1 LVRGG
6 VSRYHEAQ
14 TVLSPFKS
22 AACRRALASLA
33 GLIPCLASP
42 VAAAADGSS
51 SVTLPPLVV
60 TPTRLPTPENEVG
73 SSVTVITEEEIQ
85 RKQQRTLPD
94 ALKDV
99 PGLNVFQNGGPGGVT
114 SVFIR
119 GANSNQT
126 KVFIDGIDATDPAT
140 GTFNFEHILTWDI
153 ERVEVVRGPQSGL
166 YGADAIGG
174 VINIIT
180 KKGSGPAQFT
190 GSLEGGSFGTLNQNA
205 RVSGSLEWFNYYFDF
220 AHYLTSDIQVTPPD
234 LVPPGRLVQGDSYDN
249 KTFSVRFGT
258 DLTDNFDLGVVTR
271 YIITSLNFTGDD
283 FLGPESLKSNESDQ
297 QLFTRG
303 TAHLVSFDG
312 LLDQTLGLAYTKF
325 YQRDL
330 DPNLPVPEPSFF
342 NGDRAKGDWQGDIK
356 LMPGQVLTLR
366 AEHQRD
372 EISTPVAAITDNA
385 GMIQLQSS
393 FGERLFNAASVR
405 YDSYDTFGGKATFR
419 IAPALLIPETG
430 SQLKGSV
437 GTGFK
442 APTLAEMFQNF
453 PSFNFFGNP
462 NLKPETSIGY
472 DLGFEQAALEKRVR
486 FGATYF
492 HNNIDN
498 LITINSTSTS
508 FENVGKATTYGVES
522 FLAVTP
528 WEPLTLRADYT
539 YLMAKND
546 ILDQQLLRRPKNKA
560 SLDAAWH
567 LTEAAVLSAT
577 LVYVGPWR
585 DVSRNGTVT
594 GLTANGY
601 TLVNLAG
608 SYDLGN
614 GLSAYARIDN
624 LLDRRYQSPTGFLR
638 PGLGVFAGVR
648 LALDPIVPGSKR

>member
-1 LVRGG
+1 MPTP
-6 VSRYHEAQ
+6 STPPAH
-14 TVLSPFKS
+14 
-22 AACRRALASLA
+22 RRAFALPFSLIA
-33 GLIPCLASP
+33 CLVPPAT
-42 VAAAADGSS
+42 AAAADPSS
-51 SVTLPPLVV
+51 SVSLPPLVV

-73 SSVTVITEEEIQ
+73 SSITVITEEDIR
-85 RKQQRTLPD
+85 RKQERTLPD

-99 PGLNVFQNGGPGGVT
+99 PGLNVVQNGGPGGVT
-114 SVFIR
+114 SVFMR
-119 GANSNQT
+119 GANANQT
-126 KVFIDGIDATDPAT
+126 KVFIDGIDATNPAT

-180 KKGSGPAQFT
+180 KKGSGPAQFA

-205 RVSGSLEWFNYYFDF
+205 RISGSLEGFNYYLDF
-220 AHYLTSDIQVTPPD
+220 THYHTSDIQVTPPD
-234 LVPPGRLVQGDSYDN
+234 LVPIGRLVQGDSYDN
-249 KTFSVRFGT
+249 KTFSGRFGA
-258 DLTDNFDLGVVTR
+258 DLTENFDLGFAIR
-271 YIITSLNFTGDD
+271 YIGTSLNFTGDD
-283 FLGPESLKSNESDQ
+283 FLGPEALRSNERDQ

-312 LLDQTLGLAYTKF
+312 LLDQTLGFAYTKF

-330 DPNLPVPEPSFF
+330 DPNLSPPEPSFF
-342 NGDRAKGDWQGDIK
+342 NGDRIKADWQGDIK
-356 LMPGQVLTLR
+356 LMPGQILTLR
-366 AEHQRD
+366 GEHQRD
-372 EISTPVAAITDNA
+372 EISTPTAAITDDA

-405 YDSYDTFGGKATFR
+405 YDSYDTFGSKTTFR
-419 IAPALLIPETG
+419 VAPALLIPETG
-430 SQLKGSV
+430 SRLKGSV

-442 APTLAEMFQNF
+442 APTLTQLFQDF

-472 DLGFEQAALEKRVR
+472 DLGFEQTALERRVQ

-498 LITINSTSTS
+498 LITTNDAFTT
-508 FENVGKATTYGVES
+508 FENVSQATTYGVES

-539 YLMAKND
+539 FLIAKND
-546 ILDQQLLRRPKNKA
+546 LLDQELLRRPKNKV

-567 LTEAAVLSAT
+567 VTDAALLSAT
-577 LVYVGPWR
+577 IVYVGPSR
-585 DVSRNGTVT
+585 DVNRAGTIT
-594 GLTANGY
+594 GLTASGY

-614 GLSAYARIDN
+614 GVSAYARIDN
-624 LLDRRYQSPTGFLR
+624 LLDRRYQSPIGFLR

-648 LALDPIVPGSKR
+648 LALDPIVPGSKP

>member
-1 LVRGG
+1 
-6 VSRYHEAQ
+6 
-14 TVLSPFKS
+14 VLSPSQSS
-22 AACRRALASLA
+22 ARRRALALPF
-33 GLIPCLASP
+33 GLIACLLP
-42 VAAAADGSS
+42 EMTAAADDAAS
-51 SVTLPPLVV
+51 SVALPPLVV

-73 SSVTVITEEEIQ
+73 SSITVITEGEIQ
-85 RKQQRTLPD
+85 RKQERTLPD

-99 PGLNVFQNGGPGGVT
+99 PGLNVVQTGGPGGVT

-119 GANSNQT
+119 GANANQT
-126 KVFIDGIDATDPAT
+126 KVFIDGIDATNPAT

-180 KKGSGPAQFT
+180 KKGSGPAQFA
-190 GSLEGGSFGTLNQNA
+190 GSLEGGSFGTLNQNT
-205 RVSGSLEWFNYYFDF
+205 RISGSLERFNYYLDF
-220 AHYLTSDIQVTPPD
+220 AHYHTSDIQVTPPD
-234 LVPPGRLVQGDSYDN
+234 LIPAGRLVQGDSYDN
-249 KTFSVRFGT
+249 KTFSGRFGA
-258 DLTDNFDLGVVTR
+258 DLTDNFDLGLAIR
-271 YIITSLNFTGDD
+271 YIGTSLNFTGDD
-283 FLGPESLKSNESDQ
+283 FLGPESLKSNEHDQ

-303 TAHLVSFDG
+303 TAHLVSLEG
-312 LLDQTLGLAYTKF
+312 LLDQTLGFSYTKF
-325 YQRDL
+325 FQRDF
-330 DPNLPVPEPSFF
+330 DPNLSVPEPSFF
-342 NGDRAKGDWQGDIK
+342 NGDRIKADWQGDIK

-372 EISTPVAAITDNA
+372 EISTPTAAITDDA

-405 YDSYDTFGGKATFR
+405 YDSYDTFGSKTTFR
-419 IAPALLIPETG
+419 IAPALLIPETD
-430 SQLKGSV
+430 SKLKGSI

-442 APTLAEMFQNF
+442 APTLAELFQNF

-472 DLGFEQAALEKRVR
+472 DLGFEQAGLDKRVR

-498 LITINSTSTS
+498 LIAINDTSTS
-508 FENVGKATTYGVES
+508 VENIGKATTYGVES
-522 FLAVTP
+522 FVAYTP
-528 WEPLTLRADYT
+528 WESLTLRADYT
-539 YLMAKND
+539 FLIAKND
-546 ILDQQLLRRPKNKA
+546 ILDQQLSRRPKNKA

-567 LTEAAVLSAT
+567 ATEAAVLSAT
-577 LVYVGPWR
+577 IVYVGPWR
-585 DVSRNGTVT
+585 DANRTGTVT

-601 TLVNLAG
+601 ALVNLAG

-614 GLSAYARIDN
+614 GMSAYARIDN

>member
-1 LVRGG
+1 
-6 VSRYHEAQ
+6 
-14 TVLSPFKS
+14 VLSPSPSS
-22 AACRRALASLA
+22 ARRRALALSFVSITCFA
-33 GLIPCLASP
+33 PP
-42 VAAAADGSS
+42 AAAADAGSS
-51 SVTLPPLVV
+51 VSLPPLVV

-73 SSVTVITEEEIQ
+73 SSITVITEGEIQ
-85 RKQQRTLPD
+85 RKQERTLPD

-99 PGLNVFQNGGPGGVT
+99 PGLNVIQNGGPGGVT

-126 KVFIDGIDATDPAT
+126 KVFIDGIDATNPAT

-180 KKGSGPAQFT
+180 KKGSGPAQFA

-205 RVSGSLEWFNYYFDF
+205 RMSGSLERFNYYLDF
-220 AHYLTSDIQVTPPD
+220 AHYHTSDIQVTPPD
-234 LVPPGRLVQGDSYDN
+234 LVPIGRLVQGDSYDN
-249 KTFSVRFGT
+249 KTFSGRFGA
-258 DLTDNFDLGVVTR
+258 DLTDNFDLGFAIR
-271 YIITSLNFTGDD
+271 YIGTSLNFTGDD
-283 FLGPESLKSNESDQ
+283 FLGPEALKNNERDQ

-303 TAHLVSFDG
+303 TAHLVSLDG
-312 LLDQTLGLAYTKF
+312 LLEQTLGFSYTKF
-325 YQRDL
+325 FQRDL
-330 DPNLPVPEPSFF
+330 DPNFSPPEPSFF
-342 NGDRAKGDWQGDIK
+342 NGDRIKADWQGDIK
-356 LMPGQVLTLR
+356 LMPGQILTLR
-366 AEHQRD
+366 GEHQRD
-372 EISTPVAAITDNA
+372 EISTPAAAITDDA

-405 YDSYDTFGGKATFR
+405 YDSYDTFGSKTTFR

-430 SQLKGSV
+430 SRLKGSV

-442 APTLAEMFQNF
+442 APTLAQLFQNF

-472 DLGFEQAALEKRVR
+472 DLGFEQTALERR
-486 FGATYF
+486 IQFGATYF

-498 LITINSTSTS
+498 LITANDTFTT
-508 FENVGKATTYGVES
+508 FENINRATTYGVES

-539 YLMAKND
+539 YLMAKDD
-546 ILDQQLLRRPKNKA
+546 ILDQQLLRRPKNKV

-567 LTEAAVLSAT
+567 VTDAALLSAT
-577 LVYVGPWR
+577 IVYVGPSR
-585 DVSRNGTVT
+585 DVNRAGTIA
-594 GLTANGY
+594 GLTASGY

-614 GLSAYARIDN
+614 GVSAYARIDN
-624 LLDRRYQSPTGFLR
+624 LLDRHYQSPIGFLR

-648 LALDPIVPGSKR
+648 LALNPIVPGSKP

>member
-1 LVRGG
+1 LIA
-6 VSRYHEAQ
+6 H
-14 TVLSPFKS
+14 TVPQ
-22 AACRRALASLA
+22 AT
-33 GLIPCLASP
+33 
-42 VAAAADGSS
+42 AAAADALSTVS
-51 SVTLPPLVV
+51 LPPLVV

-73 SSVTVITEEEIQ
+73 SSITVITEEDIQ

-99 PGLNVFQNGGPGGVT
+99 PGLNVFQNGGPGGLT

-140 GTFNFEHILTWDI
+140 GTFNFEHVLTWDI

-180 KKGSGPAQFT
+180 KKGSGPAQFA
-190 GSLEGGSFGTLNQNA
+190 GSLEGGAFGTLNQNA
-205 RVSGSLEWFNYYFDF
+205 RMSGSLERFNYYLDF
-220 AHYLTSDIQVTPPD
+220 AHYHTSDIQVTPPD
-234 LVPPGRLVQGDSYDN
+234 LIPAGRLVQGDSYDN
-249 KTFSVRFGT
+249 KTFSGRFGA
-258 DLTDNFDLGVVTR
+258 DLTDNFDLGLAIR
-271 YIITSLNFTGDD
+271 YIGTSLNFTGDD
-283 FLGPESLKSNESDQ
+283 FLGPEALKSNERDQ

-303 TAHLVSFDG
+303 TAHLVSLDG
-312 LLDQTLGLAYTKF
+312 LLDQTLGFSYTKF
-325 YQRDL
+325 FQRDF
-330 DPNLPVPEPSFF
+330 DPNLSAPEPSFF
-342 NGDRAKGDWQGDIK
+342 NGDRIKADWQGDIK

-372 EISTPVAAITDNA
+372 EISTPRAAITDDA

-405 YDSYDTFGGKATFR
+405 YDSYDTFGSKTTFR
-419 IAPALLIPETG
+419 IAPALLIPETD
-430 SQLKGSV
+430 SKLKGSV

-442 APTLAEMFQNF
+442 APTLAELFQNF

-472 DLGFEQAALEKRVR
+472 DLGFEQAGLDKRVR

-498 LITINSTSTS
+498 LITINNTSTS

-522 FLAVTP
+522 FVAVTP
-528 WEPLTLRADYT
+528 WEPLTLRGDYT

-546 ILDQQLLRRPKNKA
+546 ILDQELLRRPKHKA

-567 LTEAAVLSAT
+567 MTEAAVLSAT

-585 DVSRNGTVT
+585 DVSRSGTVT

-601 TLVNLAG
+601 ALVNLAG

-614 GLSAYARIDN
+614 GVSAYARIDN

-648 LALDPIVPGSKR
+648 LVLNPIVPGSKP

>member
-1 LVRGG
+1 M
-6 VSRYHEAQ
+6 
-14 TVLSPFKS
+14 LSSSKS
-22 AACRRALASLA
+22 SGRRRAFI
-33 GLIPCLASP
+33 LIPCLLSP
-42 VAAAADGSS
+42 VTAAVADMSS
-51 SVTLPPLVV
+51 SVSLPPLVV
-60 TPTRLPTPENEVG
+60 TPTRLPTPESEVG
-73 SSVTVITEEEIQ
+73 SSITVITDEDIQ

-99 PGLNVFQNGGPGGVT
+99 PGLNVFQNGGPGGLT

-180 KKGSGPAQFT
+180 KKGSGPAQFA
-190 GSLEGGSFGTLNQNA
+190 GSLEGGAFGTLNQNA
-205 RVSGSLEWFNYYFDF
+205 RMSGSLERFNYYLDF
-220 AHYLTSDIQVTPPD
+220 AHYHTSDIQVTPPD
-234 LVPPGRLVQGDSYDN
+234 LIPAGRLVQGDSYDN
-249 KTFSVRFGT
+249 KTFSGRFGA
-258 DLTDNFDLGVVTR
+258 DLTDNFDLGLAIR
-271 YIITSLNFTGDD
+271 YIGTSLNFTGDD
-283 FLGPESLKSNESDQ
+283 FLGPEALKNNERDQ

-303 TAHLVSFDG
+303 TAHLVSLNG
-312 LLDQTLGLAYTKF
+312 LLDQTLGFSYTKF
-325 YQRDL
+325 FQRDF
-330 DPNLPVPEPSFF
+330 DPNFSPPELSFF
-342 NGDRAKGDWQGDIK
+342 NGDRIKADWQGDIK
-356 LMPGQVLTLR
+356 LMPGQVLTFR

-372 EISTPVAAITDNA
+372 EISTPTASITDDA

-393 FGERLFNAASVR
+393 FGERFFNAASVR
-405 YDSYDTFGGKATFR
+405 YDSYDTFGSKTTFR
-419 IAPALLIPETG
+419 IAPALLIPETD
-430 SQLKGSV
+430 SKLKGSV

-442 APTLAEMFQNF
+442 APTLAELFQNF

-472 DLGFEQAALEKRVR
+472 DLGFEQAAVEKRVR

-498 LITINSTSTS
+498 LITINDTSTS
-508 FENVGKATTYGVES
+508 FVNVGKATTYGVEN
-522 FLAVTP
+522 FLAVAP

-539 YLMAKND
+539 YLIAKND
-546 ILDQQLLRRPKNKA
+546 ILDQELIRRPKHKV

-567 LTEAAVLSAT
+567 VTEAALLSAT
-577 LVYVGPWR
+577 IVYVGPWR
-585 DVSRNGTVT
+585 DVSRSGTVT

-601 TLVNLAG
+601 ALVNLAG

-614 GLSAYARIDN
+614 GVSAYARIDN
-624 LLDRRYQSPTGFLR
+624 LLDRRYQSPIGFLR

-648 LALDPIVPGSKR
+648 LALDPIVPGSKP